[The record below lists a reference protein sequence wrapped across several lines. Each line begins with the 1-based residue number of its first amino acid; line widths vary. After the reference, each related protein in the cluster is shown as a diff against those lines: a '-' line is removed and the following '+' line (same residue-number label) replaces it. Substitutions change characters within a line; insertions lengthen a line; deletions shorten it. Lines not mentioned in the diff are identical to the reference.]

1 MNTQFKAKNNPRVIA
16 IQKIYGKF
24 YNKDQKLNKFLED
37 RGNSYSQILGSVD
50 NILENTADIQKKAT
64 HYTKYAYN
72 VLDKNTQYLTELND
86 DVFRLS
92 LRSSTLENDTIILG
106 KELRRKSRAYDDLR
120 SSYEVLMKNNSTTMA
135 KQAKENII
143 LMERLGQLEVDLEE
157 RESAIKSREQDVANL
172 NQLLKQKDAN
182 LTKLKSNVA
191 KALLGFKGEGLS
203 VEQRNGKLYVSLEN
217 SLLFPSGSW
226 DVNSNGEKAITEL
239 SKVLSSQTDLQILV
253 EGHTDNVPYVSEGM
267 VKDNWDLS
275 VMRATSIVKI
285 LTNNKGLNAL
295 NITAAGRGPYNPLL
309 DNDSPENRAVNRRI
323 EIILS
328 PNIDALLNLL
338 E

>member
-1 MNTQFKAKNNPRVIA
+1 MDSSFLQLSHESDSLAYLKSDLEVNN
-16 IQKIYGKF
+16 
-24 YNKDQKLNKFLED
+24 
-37 RGNSYSQILGSVD
+37 S
-50 NILENTADIQKKAT
+50 
-64 HYTKYAYN
+64 
-72 VLDKNTQYLTELND
+72 ELND

-157 RESAIKSREQDVANL
+157 RESAIKSRELDVANL

-295 NITAAGRGPYNPLL
+295 NITAAGRGPYSPLL

-338 E
+338 D